1 MDVLNSL
8 FTKAEGLG
16 LLQPFTR
23 GNNGQRI
30 SLYADDVALFIRPT
44 LDIALQTTIGSGST
58 TKFWTDRW
66 IHGNSIND
74 LAPTM
79 LLVDHR
85 WAHDIQGGLSLIGLY
100 KLFQLTD
107 ILSDFVLT
115 QEDDTHIWRLDASGQ
130 YTAKSAYL
138 AFFNGATT
146 FEPWHRIWKTWA
158 PAKCKIF
165 LWLAGRNRCWTA
177 DRLARRNLPHPERCL
192 FCDQEAEDI
201 QHILTTCVFT
211 RDFWFRVLSSF
222 GWKLCVPS
230 RHEFSFSDW
239 WRKSAK
245 KIQKDKRKGFNIL
258 VVLGAWIIWKHRNAC
273 VFEGARPSLDNL
285 FQAFKDEHHLCMSWT
300 KGV

>member
-1 MDVLNSL
+1 MV
-8 FTKAEGLG
+8 
-16 LLQPFTR
+16 
-23 GNNGQRI
+23 
-30 SLYADDVALFIRPT
+30 T
-44 LDIALQTTIGSGST
+44 L
-58 TKFWTDRW
+58 
-66 IHGNSIND
+66 IND
-74 LAPTM
+74 LAPTVFAAIPTRARNIR
-79 LLVDHR
+79 LVADALVDHR

-100 KLFQLTD
+100 ELFQLTD

-115 QEDDTHIWRLDASGQ
+115 QEDDTHIWRFDASGQ

-146 FEPWHRIWKTWA
+146 FEPWRRIWKTWA

-165 LWLAGRNRCWTA
+165 LWLAVRNRCWTA

-211 RDFWFRVLSSF
+211 SDFWFRVLSSF
-222 GWKLCVPS
+222 GWQLCVPS

-245 KIQKDKRKGFNIL
+245 KIQKDKWKGFNAL

-273 VFEGARPSLDNL
+273 VFEGGRPSLDNL
-285 FQAFKDEHHLCMSWT
+285 FQAFKDEHHLWCLAGAQSLNSMSA
-300 KGV
+300 GQASGLG